1 MDGVS
6 NSNSKTD
13 CDSSEAQPLSVG
25 GMLGKAREDLGLSV
39 ADVEKRLKFTPRQIQ
54 ALEADDFNY
63 LQDIHFVR
71 RFVHGYA
78 RLVQL
83 EPAHLL
89 ALLPEAPA
97 PSHPVAHAADSD
109 MSESRRRSTHSRRGL
124 SGVGLAALA
133 GVLIAILVGLFVW
146 LDLDRSI
153 ALRTKV
159 EALPLPTTIAVP
171 PMGASTTPPAETL
184 TTSTPQ
190 QTTETPA
197 LHDESTGVQR

>member
-171 PMGASTTPPAETL
+171 PMEASTTPPAETL
-184 TTSTPQ
+184 TTPTSQ

>member
-83 EPAHLL
+83 DPAHLL
-89 ALLPEAPA
+89 ALLPEVPA

-133 GVLIAILVGLFVW
+133 GVLIAILMGLFVW
-146 LDLDRSI
+146 LNLDRSI

-171 PMGASTTPPAETL
+171 PMEASTTPPAETL
-184 TTSTPQ
+184 TTPTSQ

-197 LHDESTGVQR
+197 LHDGSTGVQR

>member
-1 MDGVS
+1 MDDVS

-89 ALLPEAPA
+89 ALLPEAPGI
-97 PSHPVAHAADSD
+97 DGGGW
-109 MSESRRRSTHSRRGL
+109 MGRC
-124 SGVGLAALA
+124 
-133 GVLIAILVGLFVW
+133 LVGWCVVGKFSGLTWVH
-146 LDLDRSI
+146 
-153 ALRTKV
+153 
-159 EALPLPTTIAVP
+159 PTI
-171 PMGASTTPPAETL
+171 PMS
-184 TTSTPQ
+184 
-190 QTTETPA
+190 
-197 LHDESTGVQR
+197 V

>member
-6 NSNSKTD
+6 NGNSKTD

-25 GMLGKAREDLGLSV
+25 GMLGKAREGLGLSV
-39 ADVEKRLKFTPRQIQ
+39 ADVEKHLKFTPRQIQ
-54 ALEADDFNY
+54 ALEADDLDY

-83 EPAHLL
+83 DPAHLL
-89 ALLPEAPA
+89 ALLPGAPA
-97 PSHPVAHAADSD
+97 PSSPVTYSVDINTNRSYRHP
-109 MSESRRRSTHSRRGL
+109 THSRH
-124 SGVGLAALA
+124 SPSKVGLVALA
-133 GVLIAILVGLFVW
+133 GVLVAILVGLFVW

-171 PMGASTTPPAETL
+171 PAGAVATPTPTP
-184 TTSTPQ
+184 TPQ

-197 LHDESTGVQR
+197 LHDGSTGVQR